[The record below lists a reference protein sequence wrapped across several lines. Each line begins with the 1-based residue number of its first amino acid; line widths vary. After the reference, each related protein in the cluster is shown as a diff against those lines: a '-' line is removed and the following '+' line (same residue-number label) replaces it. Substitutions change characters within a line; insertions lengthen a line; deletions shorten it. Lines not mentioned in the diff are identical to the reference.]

1 MVPVRIGKVK
11 CSGLNFGVLMMR
23 FSALLG
29 LLASV
34 VLASQSIYASPV
46 WKVSDGKETVYL
58 GGTVHVL
65 EAGDYPLPSTFDA
78 AYQQADMVFFETDID
93 ALSTQAFVQ
102 QLLAQTSYPQGQS
115 IVSRL
120 SAETLNKLKAYLV
133 TQGIPFKA
141 LEQFKPGMLGL
152 QLSQIE
158 LRKQGISVA
167 GVDSYFNEAAIK
179 DNKPR
184 GRLET
189 PQDQIHVIATM
200 GQGNES
206 EVIEN
211 ALTDVENLREDF
223 NQIREAWRRGDRN
236 GLTDLT
242 VKPFR
247 EELPADFKLMIVDRN
262 NKWMPQIERMFQT
275 AEDELVLV
283 GAMHLVGREGLLQ
296 QLEKK
301 GYRVTQMH

>member
-1 MVPVRIGKVK
+1 
-11 CSGLNFGVLMMR
+11 MMR
-23 FSALLG
+23 YSALLG
-29 LLASV
+29 FMASV

-65 EAGDYPLPSTFDA
+65 EAGDYPLPATFDK
-78 AYQQADMVFFETDID
+78 AYRQADMVFFETDID
-93 ALSTQAFVQ
+93 ALSTQGFVQ

-120 SAETLNKLKAYLV
+120 SAETLAKLKTYLV
-133 TQGIPFKA
+133 AQGISFKA
-141 LEQFKPGMLGL
+141 LEQFRPGMLGM

-167 GVDSYFNEAAIK
+167 GVDSYFNDAAIR

-211 ALTDVENLREDF
+211 ALTDVANLREDF
-223 NQIREAWRRGDRN
+223 NQIRDAWRRGDRS

-262 NKWMPQIERMFQT
+262 NKWMPQIERMFRT

-301 GYRVTQMH
+301 GYSVVQMH